1 MNAPLDWE
9 ECVAFAAVICGSAI
23 VTGISRWPSQATHTL
38 LGIWKW
44 LLRCRWGA
52 WPSWTSPEEFFLCL
66 SVFVAWTRTVIPQK
80 REPGF
85 DILNPKRDLLRSLCI
100 SWSPPGVVE
109 AIHWNSISYLCPL
122 KSQYGVR
129 EPLPA
134 LSWHTLLLSPSP
146 PSYATDPTGY
156 SQIRH
161 MSGVYLL
168 INCRCKLLCSKNGMS
183 ELSGLGKNNRSWWHN
198 MLSYREAN
206 NSSSR
211 FFWGELVSYQACWVC
226 SAAFVS
232 QSKMAP

>member
-9 ECVAFAAVICGSAI
+9 ECVAFAAVSLRLSHFDRDFALTLAGHSHT
-23 VTGISRWPSQATHTL
+23 VGNLKVATEVQM
-38 LGIWKW
+38 
-44 LLRCRWGA
+44 RA

-66 SVFVAWTRTVIPQK
+66 SVFVASTRTVIPQK
-80 REPGF
+80 TEPGF

-129 EPLPA
+129 ESLPA
-134 LSWHTLLLSPSP
+134 LSWHTLLLSPSS

-161 MSGVYLL
+161 MSSVYLL
-168 INCRCKLLCSKNGMS
+168 INCCCKLLCSKNGMS

-198 MLSYREAN
+198 ILSYKETN

-226 SAAFVS
+226 SPAFVS

>member
-1 MNAPLDWE
+1 MCCL
-9 ECVAFAAVICGSAI
+9 CSGQFAAQPLWQGFRADP
-23 VTGISRWPSQATHTL
+23 RRPLTHCWEFES
-38 LGIWKW
+38 GY
-44 LLRCRWGA
+44 WGA
-52 WPSWTSPEEFFLCL
+52 DEGLALLDLPRGVFPL
-66 SVFVAWTRTVIPQK
+66 SVCLCRFTRTVIPQK
-80 REPGF
+80 TEPGF

-129 EPLPA
+129 ESLPA
-134 LSWHTLLLSPSP
+134 LSWHTLLLSPSS

-161 MSGVYLL
+161 MSSVYLL
-168 INCRCKLLCSKNGMS
+168 INCCCKLLCSKNGMS

-198 MLSYREAN
+198 ILSYRETN

-226 SAAFVS
+226 SPAFVS